1 MYLPSTYLFY
11 VFLFHIFFP
20 DCRTKPRRLRGLE
33 PSKMVQINWCNKY
46 TSLFHIRII
55 KYVNLLSIL
64 SPRWKNAQQKTNFK
78 YILNFDTTFYTIQI
92 SFNLITKR
100 NKVISFLSL
109 RDYLIFIVAV
119 HSGPEN
125 LKKSRQKTREIK

>member
-1 MYLPSTYLFY
+1 
-11 VFLFHIFFP
+11 
-20 DCRTKPRRLRGLE
+20 
-33 PSKMVQINWCNKY
+33 MVQINRCNKY
-46 TSLFHIRII
+46 TSMFHIRII

-64 SPRWKNAQQKTNFK
+64 SPRWKDAQQKSNFK
-78 YILNFDTTFYTIQI
+78 YFLNFDTTFYTIQI

-109 RDYLIFIVAV
+109 RDYLIFIVSV

-125 LKKSRQKTREIK
+125 LKKSRQNNSSNQINQFHEIAFLADLNFFPVQNLILKLQKMDFGQ